1 MIKKVNQHK
10 SIYIIL
16 PIYIIKIL
24 GVNVLMFLIFKSF
37 LLKNK
42 LKKVKR
48 FIYKF
53 NKKKRGMMTLKVKKI
68 IRYKIEEYPIIK
80 EH

>member
-10 SIYIIL
+10 PINIIL

-53 NKKKRGMMTLKVKKI
+53 N
-68 IRYKIEEYPIIK
+68 
-80 EH
+80 